1 MKLLKYT
8 LWFIAETVIIILFL
22 ALWWRQKEDDT
33 MRTYASIKYAIRERI
48 DSLETMLNMYEQD
61 NTMRNNILIRIDELK
76 SLMRVL
82 KILEVEKENE
92 NEIKKKLLH

>member
-1 MKLLKYT
+1 MKLVKYA

-33 MRTYASIKYAIRERI
+33 MVTYDSIKYAIRARI
-48 DSLETMLNMYEQD
+48 DSLKTTLNMYEKDTQ
-61 NTMRNNILIRIDELK
+61 MRNNILIRIDELN

-82 KILEVEKENE
+82 KILEV
-92 NEIKKKLLH
+92 

>member
-1 MKLLKYT
+1 M
-8 LWFIAETVIIILFL
+8 E
-22 ALWWRQKEDDT
+22 
-33 MRTYASIKYAIRERI
+33 TYASIKYAIRDRI
-48 DSLETMLNMYEQD
+48 ESLETMLNMCEKD
-61 NTMRNNILIRIDELK
+61 SPMRNDILIRIDELN

>member
-1 MKLLKYT
+1 
-8 LWFIAETVIIILFL
+8 
-22 ALWWRQKEDDT
+22 

-48 DSLETMLNMYEQD
+48 DGLETMLNMYEKD

>member
-1 MKLLKYT
+1 M
-8 LWFIAETVIIILFL
+8 E
-22 ALWWRQKEDDT
+22 
-33 MRTYASIKYAIRERI
+33 TYASIKYAIRDRI
-48 DSLETMLNMYEQD
+48 DSLETMLNMREKD
-61 NTMRNNILIRIDELK
+61 SPMRNDILIRIDELN

>member
-1 MKLLKYT
+1 
-8 LWFIAETVIIILFL
+8 
-22 ALWWRQKEDDT
+22 

-48 DSLETMLNMYEQD
+48 VSLETMLNMYEKD

-76 SLMRVL
+76 RLMRVL

>member
-1 MKLLKYT
+1 MG
-8 LWFIAETVIIILFL
+8 
-22 ALWWRQKEDDT
+22 
-33 MRTYASIKYAIRERI
+33 TYASIKYAIRERI

-61 NTMRNNILIRIDELK
+61 NTMCNNILIRIDELN

>member
-1 MKLLKYT
+1 M
-8 LWFIAETVIIILFL
+8 FIVETALIVLFL

-33 MRTYASIKYAIRERI
+33 METYYSIKYAIRDRI
-48 DSLETMLNMYEQD
+48 DILETMLNMCEKD
-61 NTMRNNILIRIDELK
+61 SPMRNNILIRIDELNR
-76 SLMRVL
+76 LMRVL